1 MERPL
6 IILDTLTI
14 DCHEKDVPLLMAFYE
29 KLTGFEPEIIDG
41 ETMPTLI
48 GKHFAISFF
57 PVNSYHAPTFPS
69 PAVGR
74 QMHLD
79 FYVTDLTAATEFA
92 RSIGAKDSPRQ
103 FHDSYHIMFDPA
115 GHPFCLTTNGPTVR
129 VSNEHSA
136 DLADQD
142 SGIAFRRRD

>member
-1 MERPL
+1 MERPT
-6 IILDTLTI
+6 IIFDTLTM
-14 DCHEKDVPLLMAFYE
+14 DCHEKDIPEMMVFYE

-41 ETMPTLI
+41 ESMPTLL

-69 PAVGR
+69 PAIGR

-79 FYVTDLTAATEFA
+79 LYVTDLPAAVDFA

-103 FHDSYHIMFDPA
+103 FHDSYHIMFDPV

-129 VSNEHSA
+129 ALDESQA
-136 DLADQD
+136 KL
-142 SGIAFRRRD
+142 G